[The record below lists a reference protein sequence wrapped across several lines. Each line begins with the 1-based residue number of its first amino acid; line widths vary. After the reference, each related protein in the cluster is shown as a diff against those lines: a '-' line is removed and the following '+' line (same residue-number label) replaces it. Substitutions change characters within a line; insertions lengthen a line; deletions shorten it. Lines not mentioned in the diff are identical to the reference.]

1 MLIRDVMVRNPITV
15 KQEMS
20 VVDAKRVLQANKISS
35 VPVMNKND
43 ELVGIIT
50 RNDLLKIFPSEATTL
65 DVYEIAGLLNK
76 ISVKDV
82 MTKSVK
88 TVSED
93 FTVEEAA
100 RLMADYDIGCLPV
113 LNGNLLVGIVTVSKL
128 FRAFINMF
136 STSTPGVRAI
146 ISMED
151 NRGTLANIASKI
163 AAAGGNIISV
173 VTYDSVIANQKKVT
187 IKSTVSVEDFK
198 RIASECNA
206 EICDIRNV

>member
-35 VPVMNKND
+35 VPVMDRND
-43 ELVGIIT
+43 ELVGVIT
-50 RNDLLKIFPSEATTL
+50 RNDLLKVFPSEATTL
-65 DVYEIAGLLNK
+65 DVFEIAGLLTK
-76 ISVKDV
+76 IPVKDV

-88 TVSED
+88 TVTED

-113 LNGNLLVGIVTVSKL
+113 LSGNLLVGIVTVSKL

-136 STSTPGVRAI
+136 STSTPGVRAV
-146 ISMED
+146 ISLED
-151 NRGTLANIASKI
+151 NRGELAVIASEI
-163 AAAGGNIISV
+163 AKAGGNIVSV
-173 VTYDSVIANQKKVT
+173 VTSDSDVAGQRKVT
-187 IKSTVSVEDFK
+187 IKSTVSIDEFK
-198 RIASECNA
+198 RIAAECKA
-206 EICDIRNV
+206 EVIDIRNV